1 MLFLLPPGIRE
12 CSMGAYRYYDLCR
25 GLRMKKVYF
34 GTLLIVVAVLLF
46 SSCTSTVAL
55 EEFET
60 YRMANQYKLEQL
72 EADVAGLKQKQ
83 AEYVPS
89 AVFAQELQG
98 ISARVV
104 VLENKVATIEGNLAR
119 YAEDED
125 VAYLRADVDTLAHD
139 FTEVYRSLDELVRL
153 AGYES
158 SEDFLRLGRDIV
170 NVNLNIKALEKK
182 LEQLRSAMALFVN
195 Q

>member
-1 MLFLLPPGIRE
+1 
-12 CSMGAYRYYDLCR
+12 
-25 GLRMKKVYF
+25 MKKVTM
-34 GTLLIVVAVLLF
+34 GALLIVVVVLLF

-60 YRMANQYKLEQL
+60 YRMANQSKLEQL
-72 EADVAGLKQKQ
+72 EAEVAGLKQKQ

-98 ISARVV
+98 ISERVV
-104 VLENKVATIEGNLAR
+104 VLENTVATIEGSLDR
-119 YAEDED
+119 YAKDEE
-125 VAYLRADVDTLAHD
+125 VARIKAYVDTLVRD
-139 FTEVYRSLDELVRL
+139 FNGVYRSLDELVRM
-153 AGYES
+153 AGYDS
-158 SEDFLRLGRDIV
+158 SEDFLQLGRDIV

-182 LEQLRSAMALFVN
+182 LEQLRTAMALFVN

>member
-1 MLFLLPPGIRE
+1 
-12 CSMGAYRYYDLCR
+12 
-25 GLRMKKVYF
+25 MKKVYL

-55 EEFET
+55 DEFET
-60 YRMANQYKLEQL
+60 YRIANQSKLEQL
-72 EADVAGLKQKQ
+72 EAEVAGLKQKQ

-98 ISARVV
+98 ISERIV
-104 VLENKVATIEGNLAR
+104 VLENTVATIEGSLDR
-119 YAEDED
+119 YAKDEE
-125 VAYLRADVDTLAHD
+125 VARIKADVDTLVRD
-139 FTEVYRSLDELVRL
+139 FNGVYRSLDELVRM
-153 AGYES
+153 AGYDS
-158 SEDFLRLGRDIV
+158 SEDFLQLGRDIV

-182 LEQLRSAMALFVN
+182 LEQLRTAMALFVN

>member
-1 MLFLLPPGIRE
+1 
-12 CSMGAYRYYDLCR
+12 
-25 GLRMKKVYF
+25 MKKVGM

-46 SSCTSTVAL
+46 SSCASTVAL

-60 YRMANQYKLEQL
+60 YRMANQSKLEQL

-139 FTEVYRSLDELVRL
+139 FTEVYRSLDELVRM

>member
-1 MLFLLPPGIRE
+1 
-12 CSMGAYRYYDLCR
+12 
-25 GLRMKKVYF
+25 MKKVTM
-34 GTLLIVVAVLLF
+34 GALLIVVVVLLF

-60 YRMANQYKLEQL
+60 YRMANQSKLEQL
-72 EADVAGLKQKQ
+72 EAEVAGLKQKQ

-98 ISARVV
+98 ISERVV
-104 VLENKVATIEGNLAR
+104 VLENTVATIEGSLDR
-119 YAEDED
+119 YAKDEE
-125 VAYLRADVDTLAHD
+125 VARIKADVDTLVRD
-139 FTEVYRSLDELVRL
+139 FNGVYRSLDELVRM
-153 AGYES
+153 AGYDS
-158 SEDFLRLGRDIV
+158 SEDFLQLGRDIV

-182 LEQLRSAMALFVN
+182 LEQLRTAMALFVN

>member
-1 MLFLLPPGIRE
+1 
-12 CSMGAYRYYDLCR
+12 
-25 GLRMKKVYF
+25 MKKVTM
-34 GTLLIVVAVLLF
+34 GALLIVVVVLLF

-60 YRMANQYKLEQL
+60 YRMANQSKLEQL
-72 EADVAGLKQKQ
+72 EAEVAGLKQKQ

-98 ISARVV
+98 ISERVV
-104 VLENKVATIEGNLAR
+104 VLENTVATIEGNLDR
-119 YAEDED
+119 YAKDEE
-125 VAYLRADVDTLAHD
+125 VARIKADVDTLVRD
-139 FTEVYRSLDELVRL
+139 FNGVYRSLDELVRM
-153 AGYES
+153 AGYDS
-158 SEDFLRLGRDIV
+158 SEDFLQLGRDIV

-182 LEQLRSAMALFVN
+182 LEQLRTAMALFVN

>member
-1 MLFLLPPGIRE
+1 
-12 CSMGAYRYYDLCR
+12 MGA
-25 GLRMKKVYF
+25 
-34 GTLLIVVAVLLF
+34 LLIVVVVLLF

-60 YRMANQYKLEQL
+60 YRMANQSKLEQL
-72 EADVAGLKQKQ
+72 EAEVAGLKQKQ

-98 ISARVV
+98 ISERVV
-104 VLENKVATIEGNLAR
+104 VLENTVATIEGSLDR
-119 YAEDED
+119 YAKDEE
-125 VAYLRADVDTLAHD
+125 VARIKAYVDTLVRD
-139 FTEVYRSLDELVRL
+139 FNGVYRSLDELVRM
-153 AGYES
+153 AGYDS
-158 SEDFLRLGRDIV
+158 SEDFLQLGRDIV

-182 LEQLRSAMALFVN
+182 LEQLRTAMALFVN

>member
-1 MLFLLPPGIRE
+1 
-12 CSMGAYRYYDLCR
+12 MGA
-25 GLRMKKVYF
+25 
-34 GTLLIVVAVLLF
+34 LLIVVVVLLF

-60 YRMANQYKLEQL
+60 YRMANQSKLEQL
-72 EADVAGLKQKQ
+72 EAEVAGLKQKQ

-98 ISARVV
+98 ISERVV
-104 VLENKVATIEGNLAR
+104 VLENTVATIEGSLDR
-119 YAEDED
+119 YAKDEE
-125 VAYLRADVDTLAHD
+125 VARIKADVDTLVRD
-139 FTEVYRSLDELVRL
+139 FNGVYRSLDELVRM
-153 AGYES
+153 AGYDS
-158 SEDFLRLGRDIV
+158 SEDFLQLGRDIV

-182 LEQLRSAMALFVN
+182 LEQLRTAMALFVN